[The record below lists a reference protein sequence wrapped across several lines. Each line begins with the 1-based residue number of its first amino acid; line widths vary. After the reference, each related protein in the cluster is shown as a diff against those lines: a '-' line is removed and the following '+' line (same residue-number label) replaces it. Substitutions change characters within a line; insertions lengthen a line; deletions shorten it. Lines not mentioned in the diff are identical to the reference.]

1 MDIEY
6 RINPP
11 VTNAEL
17 DQLYAVSWPNHQP
30 PYDFRPE
37 LAMALAYACAYHDG
51 DLIGFVRLAWDGSIH
66 AFLLEPTVRPGYRR
80 RGIGRT
86 LVERVVAVARER
98 GMEWVHVDYDPELH
112 PFYEACGFEPTDA
125 GLIHLR

>member
-37 LAMALAYACAYHDG
+37 LERALAYACAYLG
-51 DLIGFVRLAWDGSIH
+51 NQLIGF
-66 AFLLEPTVRPGYRR
+66 FLLEPTVRPEFRR

-125 GLIHLR
+125 

>member
-1 MDIEY
+1 MDVEY
-6 RINPP
+6 RVNPA

-37 LAMALAYACAYHDG
+37 LERALAYACAYHG
-51 DLIGFVRLAWDGSIH
+51 GELIGFVRLAWDGSIH
-66 AFLLEPTVRPGYRR
+66 TFLLEPTMRPDFRR

-98 GMEWVHVDYDPELH
+98 GMEWVHVDYDPELR